1 MIFGLFRRREGN
13 VAVVERLY
21 GLLAQTARDPV
32 PYRDLGVPD
41 TFEGRFE
48 MLTLAATLVLRRL
61 AELPAPAAELARD
74 LADTIFREF
83 DRALRE
89 SGVGDLGV
97 PKKMKTLASAFY
109 GRAHAYQEALAGP
122 APALEQA
129 LLRNVFAG
137 APDRESSAEALAHW
151 TREASAAL
159 AMIGFQD
166 IVAGR
171 LPFPVFPTR

>member
-13 VAVVERLY
+13 VEVVERLY
-21 GLLAQTARDPV
+21 ALVAETARKPE

-48 MLTLAATLVLRRL
+48 MLTLCATLVLRRL
-61 AELPAPAAELARD
+61 ADLPAPAGDLARD

-109 GRAHAYQEALAGP
+109 GRAHAYQQALAEAGP
-122 APALEQA
+122 ALEEA
-129 LLRNVFAG
+129 LLRNVFGG
-137 APDRESSAEALAHW
+137 AAEHRSGAAALAGW
-151 TREASAAL
+151 TREAAVAL
-159 AMIGFQD
+159 DRTGFED

-171 LPFPVFPTR
+171 VPFPAFPSC

>member
-1 MIFGLFRRREGN
+1 MIFGLIRRREGN
-13 VAVVERLY
+13 GAVVERLY
-21 GLLAQTARDPV
+21 GRIADTAREPV

-48 MLTLAATLVLRRL
+48 MLTLCATLVLRRL
-61 AELPAPAAELARD
+61 AELPEPAAELARD

-109 GRAHAYQEALAGP
+109 GRAHAYQEALAEP
-122 APALEQA
+122 APALEEA
-129 LLRNVFAG
+129 LSRNVLAG
-137 APDRESSAEALAHW
+137 AAEHRPGAAALARW
-151 TREASAAL
+151 TREAAAAL
-159 AMIGFQD
+159 EATRFED
-166 IVAGR
+166 IVAAR
-171 LPFPVFPTR
+171 LPFPAYPSR

>member
-21 GLLAQTARDPV
+21 SLIARTAREPV

-48 MLTLAATLVLRRL
+48 MLTLTATLVLRRL

-83 DRALRE
+83 DHALRE

-122 APALEQA
+122 APALEHT

-137 APDRESSAEALAHW
+137 APECEAGASALARW
-151 TREASAAL
+151 TRDTTAAL
-159 AMIGFQD
+159 AAIGFED
-166 IVAGR
+166 MVAGH
-171 LPFPVFPTR
+171 LPFPAFPTR